1 MDILDVLRARI
12 LEQFPSISE
21 EELQIRL
28 DIAEKLLED
37 LRK

>member
-1 MDILDVLRARI
+1 MNILEVLRARI
-12 LEQFPSISE
+12 LKDFPTISE